1 MNVIKLQ
8 GGLGN
13 QLFQYAFGKAQ
24 QANGI
29 DVAFDHSW
37 HELRKTKRKKTKWDL
52 YPREYRLNK
61 FNTTVP
67 ICKLT
72 QEPIFDEG
80 VDLKLLHKDGFD
92 FVGYWSD
99 LKYSEHILPLLR
111 KEFCVK
117 EQFYTREFLQLKE
130 QIQKSEQAMK
140 DYQTPPDNF
149 KLSLDKVSHF
159 TGSEIKESEHVKLA
173 ELNELVEQRTTFRNF
188 HNSMENLKNV
198 EVYAAENSFN
208 KMAYDA
214 KLMIANGESIGDI
227 AKIAMRYVKEQ
238 GSDMKKI
245 AAAYD
250 IIHKD
255 LIDSGFHVKTGFTK
269 TSSMKINNS
278 SKVLEPVL
286 DFTLSIEKIA
296 AIDDICKNVSKTLN
310 LFDQVIDKRIK

>member
-1 MNVIKLQ
+1 MDNIIQSIKDLAQ
-8 GGLGN
+8 KASEDYLLFGN
-13 QLFQYAFGKAQ
+13 DLNDTILVFYQNNEIGNDEILKRICE
-24 QANGI
+24 QANQNVYLGLFN
-29 DVAFDHSW
+29 D
-37 HELRKTKRKKTKWDL
+37 E
-52 YPREYRLNK
+52 ECNK
-61 FNTTVP
+61 SNIQFP
-67 ICKLT
+67 IANSV
-72 QEPIFDEG
+72 QI
-80 VDLKLLHKDGFD
+80 
-92 FVGYWSD
+92 
-99 LKYSEHILPLLR
+99 
-111 KEFCVK
+111 
-117 EQFYTREFLQLKE
+117 KE

-238 GSDMKKI
+238 SSDMKKI

>member
-1 MNVIKLQ
+1 MDNIIQSIKDLAQ
-8 GGLGN
+8 KASEDYLLFGN
-13 QLFQYAFGKAQ
+13 DLNDTILVFYQNNEIGNDEILKRICE
-24 QANGI
+24 QANQNVYLGLFN
-29 DVAFDHSW
+29 D
-37 HELRKTKRKKTKWDL
+37 E
-52 YPREYRLNK
+52 ECNK
-61 FNTTVP
+61 SNIQFP
-67 ICKLT
+67 IANSV
-72 QEPIFDEG
+72 QI
-80 VDLKLLHKDGFD
+80 
-92 FVGYWSD
+92 
-99 LKYSEHILPLLR
+99 
-111 KEFCVK
+111 
-117 EQFYTREFLQLKE
+117 KE

-245 AAAYD
+245 AAVYD